1 MKRIVAS
8 FAVLFCLCGAVI
20 AQQSRPSKRPTQARA
35 ARAGSAAPS
44 GPAAVSSRPVASTP
58 VASDALKTEPAP
70 PASEAA
76 DVEPQVKRV
85 DYAEKDVVRV
95 NTKIR
100 YTSLLVLPKREEIL
114 DFTVGDKDYWVIQG
128 NQNLAYV
135 KPAKAGSET
144 NLNLIA
150 ASGNIYSFLLKEVS
164 PDGAPDLK
172 VFVEVQDEP
181 MLKAA
186 DGPPRF
192 VSAQVVD
199 DYRQQVEIAKKETR
213 ETKEAAQAAIDRGI
227 SQFVSNVRFPYR
239 FEAGKKPFFVRAIYT
254 DDKFTF
260 IQARPEETPT
270 LYELKE
276 NQPNLVNF
284 EYKNGVYVVQKVL
297 DQGYLAI
304 GKEKLTFKRED

>member
-1 MKRIVAS
+1 MKRTVV
-8 FAVLFCLCGAVI
+8 FFTVLLCLCGGLI
-20 AQQSRPSKRPTQARA
+20 AEQTRSPKSTQAR
-35 ARAGSAAPS
+35 RAQPSPAMTSAHPLGAPPS
-44 GPAAVSSRPVASTP
+44 ETLETQTS
-58 VASDALKTEPAP
+58 EPANA
-70 PASEAA
+70 PAPRLPAI
-76 DVEPQVKRV
+76 EPQVKRV
-85 DYAEKDVVRV
+85 DYAERDVVRV
-95 NTKIR
+95 NTKLR
-100 YTSLLVLPKREEIL
+100 YTTILVLPKNELIL
-114 DFTVGDKDYWVIQG
+114 DVTCGDRDYWVVNG
-128 NQNLAYV
+128 TQNLAYV

-164 PDGAPDLK
+164 PEGAPDIK
-172 VFVEVQDEP
+172 VFVDVQDEP

-192 VSAQVVD
+192 VSSQVVE

-213 ETKEAAQAAIDRGI
+213 ETKEAAQGAIDRGI

-254 DDKFTF
+254 DEKFTF

-270 LYELKE
+270 LYEVKDG
-276 NQPNLVNF
+276 QPNLVNF